1 MVRIV
6 FSACDLTSLENK
18 KIQIFSFLAIN
29 LINSEGE
36 TPVIFLKVVV
46 NLL

>member
-18 KIQIFSFLAIN
+18 NSDIFILAIN